1 MAGLGADAADT
12 EMVEFSMSNP
22 MHAPPAVPGPGPGT
36 GTERLRGER
45 QPPAWQALYAATAD
59 VAGAAWARAGA
70 AAAAAREASLGV
82 VEQAADAVGQPLA
95 LTAAARA
102 RQHARAGPW
111 RSEGY
116 HGVPQASTHGGGGMV
131 AGSVSD
137 RPGGQGGYVPPTFSF
152 SSFALAAKRSDDN
165 DNDSLPSL
173 EPATD
178 PDIEPAA
185 AVDILHGPQG
195 TGHAMA

>member
-1 MAGLGADAADT
+1 MSPHDRRISRQGKGA
-12 EMVEFSMSNP
+12 P
-22 MHAPPAVPGPGPGT
+22 
-36 GTERLRGER
+36 
-45 QPPAWQALYAATAD
+45 ATASGKNESKTEK
-59 VAGAAWARAGA
+59 AGYRVPSATA
-70 AAAAAREASLGV
+70 ASLNNDAT
-82 VEQAADAVGQPLA
+82 AASKTNRP

-152 SSFALAAKRSDDN
+152 SSFALAAKRSDDI
-165 DNDSLPSL
+165 DIDSLPSL

-178 PDIEPAA
+178 PDVEPAA
-185 AVDILHGPQG
+185 ADDILHGPQG